1 MAQESRLV
9 VVIDSQNAERNAR
22 NLGNELVSI
31 ERKGEFAS
39 KSMDSLSVA
48 TRALAGHMA
57 GLVTVGAAISKMDTY
72 TGLQN
77 RLKLVTNNQAELNKA
92 TEDTFQI
99 AQKTYSAWDSVLQ
112 VYQRFSDNAK
122 TLNLTMDDTAR
133 LTETVSKAVAISG
146 ASAEAADAAL
156 VQFGQALAS
165 GTLRGEEL
173 NSVMEQTPALAK
185 AIAKGMGITVGEL
198 RSVAAEGKIT
208 SQEIVKALRNVQDE
222 VDALFAKT
230 DITIGQSLTL
240 LNNEITKFVGEAGKG
255 SGAAQA
261 LSGSIQLL
269 ANNLNL
275 IADSAFAIGIGL
287 MTKAVLTKTVAVQ
300 ASIAAST
307 KQVFATIAERN
318 ANIAAAKA
326 EVESALAEAQSTQVT
341 LTNIK
346 ATHAQIMAE
355 IELEK
360 VRLKAQI
367 TEQGRTATIT
377 RMAQLGRLQAQVAL
391 EVAAAETAQS
401 ASSAR
406 LSAALTAQSVAT
418 SRLALAKSALM
429 AIFSP
434 MGLAIAATAASFY
447 LLSSS
452 SDEVKES
459 LATQSD
465 SVSDLTDKYIKLNT
479 VQALTEGVRLR
490 KEIEQQNDAI
500 DDASG
505 AIKRFAYIQKEL
517 FKLSGSDYEDYQNA
531 IKSIAT
537 GASDAGDLLKKMIS
551 SGRFSQTQ
559 IDKLIEFSSA
569 VAESKNKI
577 EQGNTALKLLNATS
591 GQHVEVT
598 AESIKQLTIQTNL
611 TKVATQNFTD
621 MKTQMLDSLRAQV
634 EFIRLNGGSEEQVK
648 SLNKVIQAYSLNQ
661 ISATDAVSKFNS
673 TAKVPVDNIKKLQE
687 YAIKTDQSKIALNQ
701 ANAELKK
708 QNDLRN
714 EYLKQHQTVLGAQQ
728 GETNEL
734 NNQVAAQEKL
744 NKLRDNANKDNLK
757 NDFLIKNTKAFGGG
771 EKGLDKARAASEFY
785 TDNKIPM
792 TRSLTGQ
799 EYAIF
804 EAWYKKQ
811 KEVKDL
817 QESIS
822 ESTRKQTKEV
832 EKQTKEAAKQAV
844 LLAGN
849 DEKSRNMLRVYL
861 AFRNAGLGDKQARVM
876 TAQVGRETD
885 FRNEA
890 MFGSHKDANNGYT
903 NTGFLSWQKS
913 RSTKLMQS
921 LQGQGVLDKNGK
933 IQQTQDALDAMA
945 KHAVQ
950 EAMTDK
956 SYSKSKAA
964 LLNDDLDYRSL
975 ERIVAKNLV
984 GWDYDGKKLGKA
996 KASQHL
1002 AKQDS
1007 YYNQLSKILGD
1018 NPEAVSK
1025 AIGDLSKLEDEA
1037 YKARAKT
1044 LEEVKQLQATYDSE
1058 TVARSKKR
1066 EEEINKA
1073 TILGQS
1079 NLIPKINERYD
1090 AEDKLAQKQFDFEVN
1105 GYKWTEEQKLD
1116 YTYETNSLRL
1126 VAEGKLSEDQRK
1138 VALDGLKLQK
1148 QQELGL
1154 LKLAQEQRLFQA
1166 RLSLLSE
1173 TQAMQERYRLER
1185 EEIHKNTKLSIEER
1199 QKLIALSKANQD
1211 KETRDKVNNAVQN
1224 WGGIQAD
1231 MNGTGEFFRQDQE
1244 RFSRLNAANDLA
1256 DSQFAAT
1263 DLNEQ
1268 NSLDGLNAQ
1277 FEAGLIKQQDYENQK
1292 TAIIQAAQDQRNQI
1306 AAEHAKNV
1314 QDIEDKYQQDR
1325 LNTQIA
1331 FGGQMMGSLTS
1342 MFGSMFGEQSK
1353 AYKIMFAADKAYAI
1367 AAAGIAIQ
1375 QNIAAASKAGFPL
1388 NIPLIAGAVAQGAS
1402 IIANIRAIKD
1412 QGFADG
1418 GYTGSGRK
1426 YEPAGIVHKGEVV
1439 WSQEDIKRW
1448 GGVGLVENM
1457 RKSANP
1463 EAFIN
1468 NHAINNTSAENVFNR
1483 SFLSSKAFN
1492 DNQNISNIFNRPTRE
1507 NQIIVNA
1514 FKPSKDAASR
1524 SEDVQSITNQYA
1536 GNNTSFSEVL
1546 DKSIQSSKSFNAS
1559 KSIISSLS
1567 NSKVLNSNVSNSTV
1581 QNAEKELLKEVSI
1594 FKDNGF
1600 ADGGYTG
1607 KGKKYEIAGAVHKGE
1622 IVWSQDDIKKWGGV
1636 DKVEQ
1641 MRRATSPESFVSNY
1655 AQNHTTFESI
1665 LNRAN
1670 QSSRIFNQ
1678 SKEIS
1683 NIFNKSVQDDQII
1696 YKGNGNV
1703 PTSATSDLY
1712 HDGKVYFSSNG
1723 LVQDRSN
1730 LDDVQDFTLGR
1741 TSRPQAEIMPSI
1753 EPSTPT
1759 INFKIEVINQVS
1771 GATVEAEQ
1779 LDEQTVRII
1788 VTDELD
1794 KQLPRK
1800 VPKLVSDQ
1808 IANPNSTISRSLT
1821 ENTTARRN
1829 RT

>member
-1 MAQESRLV
+1 MAVFYYLEESQMAQEARLV
-9 VVIDSQNAERNAR
+9 IVIDSERAKR
-22 NLGNELVSI
+22 TAQDLSVELDSI
-31 ERKGEFAS
+31 TKKGDFAS
-39 KSMDSLSVA
+39 KSMDRMSVA
-48 TRALAGHMA
+48 TRALAGYMA
-57 GLVTVGAAISKMDTY
+57 GLLTVGSAISKMDTY

-77 RLKLVTNNQAELNKA
+77 RLKLVTNNQVELNKA
-92 TEDTFQI
+92 TEDTFRI

-208 SQEIVKALRNVQDE
+208 SQEIVKALKNVQDE

-401 ASSAR
+401 AASSR

-551 SGRFSQTQ
+551 SGRFSQNQ

-591 GQHVEVT
+591 RQHVEVT

-673 TAKVPVDNIKKLQE
+673 TAKIPAENIKGLQDH
-687 YAIKTDQSKIALNQ
+687 ATKTDQSKIALNQ

-714 EYLKQHQTVLGAQQ
+714 EYLKQHQTVLAAQQ

-744 NKLRDNANKDNLK
+744 NKLRDNANKDILK

-792 TRSLTGQ
+792 TRSLTSQ
-799 EYAIF
+799 EAAIF

-811 KEVKDL
+811 KEAKDL
-817 QESIS
+817 QESIT
-822 ESTRKQTKEV
+822 ESSRKQTKES
-832 EKQTKEAAKQAV
+832 EKKLKITQAELEVAKRSAALIESSGLGKYAESKGIPSSV
-844 LLAGN
+844 IAGLLAQESQGIREAKSHTGAIGYFQTTSGYRKQN
-849 DEKSRNMLRVYL
+849 NMSVADSYDLEKSGKIVIDNIAKVYEKTGDL
-861 AFRNAGLGDKQARVM
+861 AQAILSHNAGEGGARQFTKTGKVKGS
-876 TAQVGRETD
+876 AE
-885 FRNEA
+885 RNKEV
-890 MFGSHKDANNGYT
+890 SQY
-903 NTGFLSWQKS
+903 
-913 RSTKLMQS
+913 
-921 LQGQGVLDKNGK
+921 
-933 IQQTQDALDAMA
+933 
-945 KHAVQ
+945 
-950 EAMTDK
+950 
-956 SYSKSKAA
+956 
-964 LLNDDLDYRSL
+964 
-975 ERIVAKNLV
+975 VAKVSRYSDIIAGGV
-984 GWDYDGKKLGKA
+984 GKGGLSDGDSDRAYGK
-996 KASQHL
+996 Q
-1002 AKQDS
+1002 
-1007 YYNQLSKILGD
+1007 I
-1018 NPEAVSK
+1018 
-1025 AIGDLSKLEDEA
+1025 
-1037 YKARAKT
+1037 KAR
-1044 LEEVKQLQATYDSE
+1044 LELVKQGLNLQEQYEEEQAKRTK
-1058 TVARSKKR
+1058 ARN
-1066 EEEINKA
+1066 EEINLA
-1073 TILGQS
+1073 QQTGQTA
-1079 NLIPKINERYD
+1079 LIPKIKERYKAQD
-1090 AEDKLAQKQFDFEVN
+1090 ELAKLQQDFEVN
-1105 GYKWTEEQKLD
+1105 GYKWTEKQKLE

-1138 VALDGLKLQK
+1138 VALGGLELQK

-1166 RLSLLSE
+1166 EQFMLGEMERIKKRYALEYDEISKITDLEERRRKMSAFQADFIRNGVGNPTIDQYDTSSQFLKSTNYTKPKQTNMQVLDEDYAQTYQKLKDNLAAVLESE
-1173 TQAMQERYRLER
+1173 KASYQERLEA
-1185 EEIHKNTKLSIEER
+1185 ER
-1199 QKLIALSKANQD
+1199 VFKEARQQMDNEYHLKAIDARKADHDSQLQLYSQMISSASS
-1211 KETRDKVNNAVQN
+1211 T
-1224 WGGIQAD
+1224 WGGLTQIVKDAR
-1231 MNGTGEFFRQDQE
+1231 GEN
-1244 RFSRLNAANDLA
+1244 SRSFKAMFIAQQSFAIASAIISAHL
-1256 DSQFAAT
+1256 AAT
-1263 DLNEQ
+1263 QVAADATIPFFGAKIAASTAMLAMGYAN
-1268 NSLDGLNAQ
+1268 
-1277 FEAGLIKQQDYENQK
+1277 AGLI
-1292 TAIIQAAQDQRNQI
+1292 A
-1306 AAEHAKNV
+1306 
-1314 QDIEDKYQQDR
+1314 
-1325 LNTQIA
+1325 
-1331 FGGQMMGSLTS
+1331 GQT
-1342 MFGSMFGEQSK
+1342 
-1353 AYKIMFAADKAYAI
+1353 I
-1367 AAAGIAIQ
+1367 
-1375 QNIAAASKAGFPL
+1375 AGF
-1388 NIPLIAGAVAQGAS
+1388 S
-1402 IIANIRAIKD
+1402 
-1412 QGFADG
+1412 DG
-1418 GYTGSGRK
+1418 GFTGSGGK
-1426 YEPAGIVHKGEVV
+1426 YQPAGIVHKGEIV

-1448 GGVGLVENM
+1448 GGVGLVEKM

-1463 EAFIN
+1463 EAFLN
-1468 NHAINNTSAENVFNR
+1468 N
-1483 SFLSSKAFN
+1483 
-1492 DNQNISNIFNRPTRE
+1492 
-1507 NQIIVNA
+1507 
-1514 FKPSKDAASR
+1514 
-1524 SEDVQSITNQYA
+1524 
-1536 GNNTSFSEVL
+1536 
-1546 DKSIQSSKSFNAS
+1546 NAS
-1559 KSIISSLS
+1559 
-1567 NSKVLNSNVSNSTV
+1567 
-1581 QNAEKELLKEVSI
+1581 
-1594 FKDNGF
+1594 
-1600 ADGGYTG
+1600 ADS
-1607 KGKKYEIAGAVHKGE
+1607 V
-1622 IVWSQDDIKKWGGV
+1622 
-1636 DKVEQ
+1636 
-1641 MRRATSPESFVSNY
+1641 MRRAMMSSSAFIESQKQ
-1655 AQNHTTFESI
+1655 AD
-1665 LNRAN
+1665 
-1670 QSSRIFNQ
+1670 IFNQ
-1678 SKEIS
+1678 P
-1683 NIFNKSVQDDQII
+1683 VQDTQII
-1696 YKGNGNV
+1696 YKGNRDI
-1703 PTSATSDLY
+1703 PKLASSANSDLF

-1730 LDDVQDFTLGR
+1730 LEDVQDFTIGQAA
-1741 TSRPQAEIMPSI
+1741 RPQAEIMPSI

-1829 RT
+1829 R

>member
-1 MAQESRLV
+1 MAQDSRLV
-9 VVIDSQNAERNAR
+9 IVIDSRNAERNAR
-22 NLGNELVSI
+22 NLGNELDSI
-31 ERKGEFAS
+31 ERKGDYAS
-39 KSMDSLSVA
+39 KSMDGLSVA
-48 TRALAGHMA
+48 TRALAGYMA
-57 GLVTVGAAISKMDTY
+57 GLVTVSSAISKMDTY

-185 AIAKGMGITVGEL
+185 AIAQGMGITVGEL

-208 SQEIVKALRNVQDE
+208 SQEIVKALKNVQND

-240 LNNEITKFVGEAGKG
+240 LNNEITKFVGEAGQG

-261 LSGSIQLL
+261 LSGSIQVLAENLESISYVAILGGTALLTKAIATQVSALNTKLGSLVANNAATQLQKQKSIESAKAALTEAEAHL
-269 ANNLNL
+269 ANVRATN
-275 IADSAFAIGIGL
+275 AETQAKFGASAASARYVL
-287 MTKAVLTKTVAVQ
+287 AANNVEKATKAVTAAQGKSASMASLVSGAWGLIGGPIGAITLGVTALAATYMYFSSKSAEATAKLKEQAEAAKLTKEEIKALNDEQRKEKLGDLAATINDQNKALEKQELAVGSALINIQNYAVGNAKVAEISNKARLGTISYTEAIEQ
-300 ASIAAST
+300 LKNQKIPSDLMDALL
-307 KQVFATIAERN
+307 KQVN
-318 ANIAAAKA
+318 AYD
-326 EVESALAEAQSTQVT
+326 E
-341 LTNIK
+341 
-346 ATHAQIMAE
+346 
-355 IELEK
+355 
-360 VRLKAQI
+360 
-367 TEQGRTATIT
+367 
-377 RMAQLGRLQAQVAL
+377 
-391 EVAAAETAQS
+391 AAETAAKTKQTYNLFGIEVTLAGNKAENAIVGVDKNTKSLTENEKAALAAKNAQKQYADSLADRKFEALVTKGLLAKGYSPEQVKQMVETASWARKSGVKVSNELYQIGLETLSIEEQNKKVIDAKNKALKESTNELSKQQKLSKRLVGISGQS
-401 ASSAR
+401 GIGTGPHLDVRYGGSMSGQKVSNEHLARLQAGGKPLSSYKISSNYGPRQAPTKGASSFHKGIDF
-406 LSAALTAQSVAT
+406 SMPEGTPITTNVAVKDIKT
-418 SRLALAKSALM
+418 WYDSKGGGYVSEV
-429 AIFSP
+429 IFED
-434 MGLAIAATAASFY
+434 G
-447 LLSSS
+447 
-452 SDEVKES
+452 
-459 LATQSD
+459 
-465 SVSDLTDKYIKLNT
+465 VS
-479 VQALTEGVRLR
+479 
-490 KEIEQQNDAI
+490 
-500 DDASG
+500 
-505 AIKRFAYIQKEL
+505 
-517 FKLSGSDYEDYQNA
+517 
-531 IKSIAT
+531 
-537 GASDAGDLLKKMIS
+537 
-551 SGRFSQTQ
+551 
-559 IDKLIEFSSA
+559 
-569 VAESKNKI
+569 
-577 EQGNTALKLLNATS
+577 LKLLHQSPKMQSKVKGGASKGSDKAAGDIQSQLERQLDAQRSLENEVAT
-591 GQHVEVT
+591 EVQRIQNNLQVRLEDVDKAGFSPERT
-598 AESIKQLTIQTNL
+598 AEIK
-611 TKVATQNFTD
+611 
-621 MKTQMLDSLRAQV
+621 
-634 EFIRLNGGSEEQVK
+634 
-648 SLNKVIQAYSLNQ
+648 
-661 ISATDAVSKFNS
+661 
-673 TAKVPVDNIKKLQE
+673 
-687 YAIKTDQSKIALNQ
+687 
-701 ANAELKK
+701 AEL
-708 QNDLRN
+708 QRRADND
-714 EYLKQHQTVLGAQQ
+714 
-728 GETNEL
+728 
-734 NNQVAAQEKL
+734 VA
-744 NKLRDNANKDNLK
+744 
-757 NDFLIKNTKAFGGG
+757 I
-771 EKGLDKARAASEFY
+771 
-785 TDNKIPM
+785 
-792 TRSLTGQ
+792 
-799 EYAIF
+799 
-804 EAWYKKQ
+804 
-811 KEVKDL
+811 
-817 QESIS
+817 
-822 ESTRKQTKEV
+822 
-832 EKQTKEAAKQAV
+832 AKQAI
-844 LLAGN
+844 
-849 DEKSRNMLRVYL
+849 R
-861 AFRNAGLGDKQARVM
+861 
-876 TAQVGRETD
+876 
-885 FRNEA
+885 
-890 MFGSHKDANNGYT
+890 
-903 NTGFLSWQKS
+903 
-913 RSTKLMQS
+913 
-921 LQGQGVLDKNGK
+921 
-933 IQQTQDALDAMA
+933 
-945 KHAVQ
+945 
-950 EAMTDK
+950 
-956 SYSKSKAA
+956 
-964 LLNDDLDYRSL
+964 
-975 ERIVAKNLV
+975 
-984 GWDYDGKKLGKA
+984 
-996 KASQHL
+996 
-1002 AKQDS
+1002 
-1007 YYNQLSKILGD
+1007 
-1018 NPEAVSK
+1018 
-1025 AIGDLSKLEDEA
+1025 SKLED
-1037 YKARAKT
+1037 YK
-1044 LEEVKQLQATYDSE
+1044 EF
-1058 TVARSKKR
+1058 
-1066 EEEINKA
+1066 
-1073 TILGQS
+1073 
-1079 NLIPKINERYD
+1079 
-1090 AEDKLAQKQFDFEVN
+1090 QK
-1105 GYKWTEEQKLD
+1105 TEEQLLEESFNRKKFNAAHD
-1116 YTYETNSLRL
+1116 IE
-1126 VAEGKLSEDQRK
+1126 LSKSEQK
-1138 VALDGLKLQK
+1138 QAVELLEQQK

-1185 EEIHKNTKLSIEER
+1185 EEILKNTKLSIEER

-1306 AAEHAKNV
+1306 AAEYAQNA
-1314 QDIEDKYQQDR
+1314 QDIEDKYHQDR
-1325 LNTQIA
+1325 LNAQIA
-1331 FGGQMMGSLTS
+1331 LGGQMMGSLTS

-1418 GYTGSGRK
+1418 GYTGSGGK

-1439 WSQEDIKRW
+1439 WSQEDIRRW

-1492 DNQNISNIFNRPTRE
+1492 DNQNISNIFNQPTRE

-1514 FKPSKDAASR
+1514 FKSSKDAASR
-1524 SEDVQSITNQYA
+1524 SGDVQSITNQYA

-1567 NSKVLNSNVSNSTV
+1567 NSKVLNSNISNSTV

-1607 KGKKYEIAGAVHKGE
+1607 KGNKYEIAGAVHKGE

-1683 NIFNKSVQDDQII
+1683 NIFNQPVQDDQII

-1730 LDDVQDFTLGR
+1730 LEDVQDFTIGQAA
-1741 TSRPQAEIMPSI
+1741 RPQAEIMSSI

-1771 GATVEAEQ
+1771 SATVEAEQ

-1788 VTDELD
+1788 VKDELD
-1794 KQLPRK
+1794 KQLPRT

-1808 IANPNSTISRSLT
+1808 IGNPNSTISRSLT
-1821 ENTTARRN
+1821 KNTTARRN
-1829 RT
+1829 R

>member
-1 MAQESRLV
+1 
-9 VVIDSQNAERNAR
+9 
-22 NLGNELVSI
+22 
-31 ERKGEFAS
+31 
-39 KSMDSLSVA
+39 
-48 TRALAGHMA
+48 
-57 GLVTVGAAISKMDTY
+57 
-72 TGLQN
+72 
-77 RLKLVTNNQAELNKA
+77 
-92 TEDTFQI
+92 
-99 AQKTYSAWDSVLQ
+99 
-112 VYQRFSDNAK
+112 
-122 TLNLTMDDTAR
+122 LNLTMDDTAR

-208 SQEIVKALRNVQDE
+208 SQEIVKALKNVQDE

-401 ASSAR
+401 AASSR

-551 SGRFSQTQ
+551 SGRFSQNQ

-591 GQHVEVT
+591 RQHVEVT

-673 TAKVPVDNIKKLQE
+673 TAKIPAENIKGLQDH
-687 YAIKTDQSKIALNQ
+687 ATKTDQSKIALNQ

-714 EYLKQHQTVLGAQQ
+714 EYLKQHQTVLAAQQ

-744 NKLRDNANKDNLK
+744 NKLRDNANKDILK

-792 TRSLTGQ
+792 TRSLTSQ
-799 EYAIF
+799 EAAIF

-811 KEVKDL
+811 KEAKDL
-817 QESIS
+817 QESIT
-822 ESTRKQTKEV
+822 ESSRKQTKES
-832 EKQTKEAAKQAV
+832 EKKLKITQAELEVAKRSAALIESSGLGKYAESKGIPSSV
-844 LLAGN
+844 IAGLLAQESQGIREAKSHTGAIGYFQTTSGYRKQN
-849 DEKSRNMLRVYL
+849 NMSVADSYDLEKSGKIVIDNIAKVYEKTGDL
-861 AFRNAGLGDKQARVM
+861 AQAILSHNAGEGGARQFTKTGKVKGS
-876 TAQVGRETD
+876 AE
-885 FRNEA
+885 RNKEV
-890 MFGSHKDANNGYT
+890 SQY
-903 NTGFLSWQKS
+903 
-913 RSTKLMQS
+913 
-921 LQGQGVLDKNGK
+921 
-933 IQQTQDALDAMA
+933 
-945 KHAVQ
+945 
-950 EAMTDK
+950 
-956 SYSKSKAA
+956 
-964 LLNDDLDYRSL
+964 
-975 ERIVAKNLV
+975 VAKVSRYSDIIAGGV
-984 GWDYDGKKLGKA
+984 GKGGLSDGDSDRAYGK
-996 KASQHL
+996 Q
-1002 AKQDS
+1002 
-1007 YYNQLSKILGD
+1007 I
-1018 NPEAVSK
+1018 
-1025 AIGDLSKLEDEA
+1025 
-1037 YKARAKT
+1037 KAR
-1044 LEEVKQLQATYDSE
+1044 LELVKQGLNLQEQYEEEQAKRTK
-1058 TVARSKKR
+1058 ARN
-1066 EEEINKA
+1066 EEINLA
-1073 TILGQS
+1073 QQTGQTA
-1079 NLIPKINERYD
+1079 LIPKIKERYKAQD
-1090 AEDKLAQKQFDFEVN
+1090 ELAKLQQDFEVN
-1105 GYKWTEEQKLD
+1105 GYKWTEKQKLE

-1138 VALDGLKLQK
+1138 VALGGLELQK

-1166 RLSLLSE
+1166 EQFMLGEMERIKKRYALEYDEISKITDLEERRRKMSAFQADFIRNGVGNPTIDQYDTSSQFLKSTNYTKPKQTNMQVLDEDYAQTYQKLKDNLAAVLESE
-1173 TQAMQERYRLER
+1173 KASYQERLEA
-1185 EEIHKNTKLSIEER
+1185 ER
-1199 QKLIALSKANQD
+1199 VFKEARQQMDNEYHLKAIDARKADHDSQLQLYSQMISSASS
-1211 KETRDKVNNAVQN
+1211 T
-1224 WGGIQAD
+1224 WGGLTQIVKDAR
-1231 MNGTGEFFRQDQE
+1231 GEN
-1244 RFSRLNAANDLA
+1244 SRSFKAMFIAQQSFAIASAIISAHL
-1256 DSQFAAT
+1256 AAT
-1263 DLNEQ
+1263 QVAADATIPFFGAKIAASTAMLAMGYAN
-1268 NSLDGLNAQ
+1268 
-1277 FEAGLIKQQDYENQK
+1277 AGLI
-1292 TAIIQAAQDQRNQI
+1292 A
-1306 AAEHAKNV
+1306 
-1314 QDIEDKYQQDR
+1314 
-1325 LNTQIA
+1325 
-1331 FGGQMMGSLTS
+1331 GQT
-1342 MFGSMFGEQSK
+1342 
-1353 AYKIMFAADKAYAI
+1353 I
-1367 AAAGIAIQ
+1367 
-1375 QNIAAASKAGFPL
+1375 AGF
-1388 NIPLIAGAVAQGAS
+1388 S
-1402 IIANIRAIKD
+1402 
-1412 QGFADG
+1412 DG
-1418 GYTGSGRK
+1418 GFTGSGGK
-1426 YEPAGIVHKGEVV
+1426 YQPAGIVHKGEIV

-1448 GGVGLVENM
+1448 GGVGLVEKM

-1463 EAFIN
+1463 EAFLN
-1468 NHAINNTSAENVFNR
+1468 N
-1483 SFLSSKAFN
+1483 
-1492 DNQNISNIFNRPTRE
+1492 
-1507 NQIIVNA
+1507 
-1514 FKPSKDAASR
+1514 
-1524 SEDVQSITNQYA
+1524 
-1536 GNNTSFSEVL
+1536 
-1546 DKSIQSSKSFNAS
+1546 NAS
-1559 KSIISSLS
+1559 
-1567 NSKVLNSNVSNSTV
+1567 
-1581 QNAEKELLKEVSI
+1581 
-1594 FKDNGF
+1594 
-1600 ADGGYTG
+1600 ADS
-1607 KGKKYEIAGAVHKGE
+1607 V
-1622 IVWSQDDIKKWGGV
+1622 
-1636 DKVEQ
+1636 
-1641 MRRATSPESFVSNY
+1641 MRRAMMSSNAFIES
-1655 AQNHTTFESI
+1655 QK
-1665 LNRAN
+1665 
-1670 QSSRIFNQ
+1670 QSDIFNQ
-1678 SKEIS
+1678 P
-1683 NIFNKSVQDDQII
+1683 VQDTQII
-1696 YKGNGNV
+1696 YKGNRSV
-1703 PTSATSDLY
+1703 PITSSSASSDLF

-1723 LVQDRSN
+1723 FVQDRSN
-1730 LDDVQDFTLGR
+1730 LEDVQDFTMGQAA
-1741 TSRPQAEIMPSI
+1741 RPQAEIMPSI
-1753 EPSTPT
+1753 EPASPT

-1788 VTDELD
+1788 VKDELD
-1794 KQLPRK
+1794 KQLPRT

-1808 IANPNSTISRSLT
+1808 IGNPNSTISRSLT
-1821 ENTTARRN
+1821 ENTTVRRN
-1829 RT
+1829 R

>member
-1 MAQESRLV
+1 MAQEARLV
-9 VVIDSQNAERNAR
+9 IVIDSERAKR
-22 NLGNELVSI
+22 TAQDLSVELDSI
-31 ERKGEFAS
+31 TKKGDFAS
-39 KSMDSLSVA
+39 KSMDRMSVA
-48 TRALAGHMA
+48 TRALAGYMA
-57 GLVTVGAAISKMDTY
+57 GLLTVGSAISKMDTY

-77 RLKLVTNNQAELNKA
+77 RLKLVTNNQVELNKA
-92 TEDTFQI
+92 TEDTFRI

-208 SQEIVKALRNVQDE
+208 SQEIVKALKNVQDE

-551 SGRFSQTQ
+551 SGRFSQNQ

-591 GQHVEVT
+591 RQHVEVT

-673 TAKVPVDNIKKLQE
+673 TAKIPAENIKGLQDH
-687 YAIKTDQSKIALNQ
+687 ATKTDQSKIALNQ

-714 EYLKQHQTVLGAQQ
+714 EYLKQHQTVLAAQQ

-744 NKLRDNANKDNLK
+744 NKLRDNANKDILK

-792 TRSLTGQ
+792 TRSLTSQ
-799 EYAIF
+799 EAAIF

-811 KEVKDL
+811 KEAKDL
-817 QESIS
+817 QESIT
-822 ESTRKQTKEV
+822 ESSRKQTKES
-832 EKQTKEAAKQAV
+832 EKKLKITQAELEVAKRSAALIESSGLGKYAESKGIPSSV
-844 LLAGN
+844 IAGLLAQESQGIREAKSHTGAIGYFQTTSGYRKQN
-849 DEKSRNMLRVYL
+849 NMSVADSYDLEKSGKIVIDNIAKVYEKTGDL
-861 AFRNAGLGDKQARVM
+861 AQAILSHNAGEGGARQFTKTGKVKGS
-876 TAQVGRETD
+876 AE
-885 FRNEA
+885 RNKEV
-890 MFGSHKDANNGYT
+890 SQY
-903 NTGFLSWQKS
+903 
-913 RSTKLMQS
+913 
-921 LQGQGVLDKNGK
+921 
-933 IQQTQDALDAMA
+933 
-945 KHAVQ
+945 
-950 EAMTDK
+950 
-956 SYSKSKAA
+956 
-964 LLNDDLDYRSL
+964 
-975 ERIVAKNLV
+975 VAKVSRYSDIIAGGV
-984 GWDYDGKKLGKA
+984 GKGGLSDGDSDRAYGK
-996 KASQHL
+996 Q
-1002 AKQDS
+1002 
-1007 YYNQLSKILGD
+1007 I
-1018 NPEAVSK
+1018 
-1025 AIGDLSKLEDEA
+1025 
-1037 YKARAKT
+1037 KAR
-1044 LEEVKQLQATYDSE
+1044 LELVKQGLNLQEQYEEEQAKRTK
-1058 TVARSKKR
+1058 ARN
-1066 EEEINKA
+1066 EEINLA
-1073 TILGQS
+1073 QQTGQTA
-1079 NLIPKINERYD
+1079 LIPKIKERYKAQD
-1090 AEDKLAQKQFDFEVN
+1090 ELAKLQQDFEVN
-1105 GYKWTEEQKLD
+1105 GYKWTEKQKLE

-1138 VALDGLKLQK
+1138 VALGGLELQK

-1166 RLSLLSE
+1166 EQFMLGEMERIKKRYALEYDEISKITDLEERRRKMSAFQADFIRNGVGNPTIDQYDTSSQFLKSTNYTKPKQTNMQVLDEDYAQTYQKLKDNLAAVLESE
-1173 TQAMQERYRLER
+1173 KASYQERLEA
-1185 EEIHKNTKLSIEER
+1185 ER
-1199 QKLIALSKANQD
+1199 VFKEARQQMDNEYHLKAIDARKADHDSQLQLYSQMISSASS
-1211 KETRDKVNNAVQN
+1211 T
-1224 WGGIQAD
+1224 WGGLTQIVKDAR
-1231 MNGTGEFFRQDQE
+1231 GEN
-1244 RFSRLNAANDLA
+1244 SRSFKAMFIAQQSFAIASAIISAHL
-1256 DSQFAAT
+1256 AAT
-1263 DLNEQ
+1263 QVAADATIPFFGAKIAASTAMLAMGYAN
-1268 NSLDGLNAQ
+1268 
-1277 FEAGLIKQQDYENQK
+1277 AGLI
-1292 TAIIQAAQDQRNQI
+1292 A
-1306 AAEHAKNV
+1306 
-1314 QDIEDKYQQDR
+1314 
-1325 LNTQIA
+1325 
-1331 FGGQMMGSLTS
+1331 GQT
-1342 MFGSMFGEQSK
+1342 
-1353 AYKIMFAADKAYAI
+1353 I
-1367 AAAGIAIQ
+1367 
-1375 QNIAAASKAGFPL
+1375 AGF
-1388 NIPLIAGAVAQGAS
+1388 S
-1402 IIANIRAIKD
+1402 
-1412 QGFADG
+1412 DG
-1418 GYTGSGRK
+1418 GFTGSGGK
-1426 YEPAGIVHKGEVV
+1426 YQPAGIVHKGEIV

-1448 GGVGLVENM
+1448 GGVGLVEKM

-1463 EAFIN
+1463 EAFLN
-1468 NHAINNTSAENVFNR
+1468 N
-1483 SFLSSKAFN
+1483 
-1492 DNQNISNIFNRPTRE
+1492 
-1507 NQIIVNA
+1507 
-1514 FKPSKDAASR
+1514 
-1524 SEDVQSITNQYA
+1524 
-1536 GNNTSFSEVL
+1536 
-1546 DKSIQSSKSFNAS
+1546 NAS
-1559 KSIISSLS
+1559 
-1567 NSKVLNSNVSNSTV
+1567 
-1581 QNAEKELLKEVSI
+1581 
-1594 FKDNGF
+1594 
-1600 ADGGYTG
+1600 ADS
-1607 KGKKYEIAGAVHKGE
+1607 V
-1622 IVWSQDDIKKWGGV
+1622 
-1636 DKVEQ
+1636 
-1641 MRRATSPESFVSNY
+1641 MRRAMMSSSAFIESQKQ
-1655 AQNHTTFESI
+1655 AD
-1665 LNRAN
+1665 
-1670 QSSRIFNQ
+1670 IFNQ
-1678 SKEIS
+1678 P
-1683 NIFNKSVQDDQII
+1683 VQDTQII
-1696 YKGNGNV
+1696 YKGNGSV
-1703 PTSATSDLY
+1703 PTAASSASSDLF

-1741 TSRPQAEIMPSI
+1741 TSRPKAEIMPSI
-1753 EPSTPT
+1753 ERASPT
-1759 INFKIEVINQVS
+1759 VNFKIEVINQVS

-1788 VTDELD
+1788 VKDELD
-1794 KQLPRK
+1794 KQLPRT

-1808 IANPNSTISRSLT
+1808 IGNPNSTISRSLT

-1829 RT
+1829 R

>member
-1 MAQESRLV
+1 MAQEARLV
-9 VVIDSQNAERNAR
+9 IVIDSERAKR
-22 NLGNELVSI
+22 TAQDLSVELDSI
-31 ERKGEFAS
+31 TKKGDFAS
-39 KSMDSLSVA
+39 KSMDRMSVA
-48 TRALAGHMA
+48 TRALARYMA
-57 GLVTVGAAISKMDTY
+57 GLVTVSSAISKMDTY

-77 RLKLVTNNQAELNKA
+77 RLKLVTNNQVELNKA
-92 TEDTFQI
+92 TEDTFRI

-185 AIAKGMGITVGEL
+185 AIAQGMGITVGEL

-208 SQEIVKALRNVQDE
+208 SQEIVKALRNVESD

-255 SGAAQA
+255 SGAAQVLA
-261 LSGSIQLL
+261 GSVQTL
-269 ANNLNL
+269 ASNLDL
-275 IADSAFAIGIGL
+275 IADGALVVGIGYITRAIL
-287 MTKAVLTKTVAVQ
+287 MKSAAIKEGMASTLASRQ
-300 ASIAAST
+300 ASVLNAQAEYAEATAAL
-307 KQVFATIAERN
+307 N
-318 ANIAAAKA
+318 AAKA
-326 EVESALAEAQSTQVT
+326 HLANVRA
-341 LTNIK
+341 TN
-346 ATHAQIMAE
+346 
-355 IELEK
+355 
-360 VRLKAQI
+360 
-367 TEQGRTATIT
+367 
-377 RMAQLGRLQAQVAL
+377 
-391 EVAAAETAQS
+391 AETQ
-401 ASSAR
+401 
-406 LSAALTAQSVAT
+406 
-418 SRLALAKSALM
+418 AK
-429 AIFSP
+429 F
-434 MGLAIAATAASFY
+434 GATAA
-447 LLSSS
+447 
-452 SDEVKES
+452 
-459 LATQSD
+459 ATRYAQAQAA
-465 SVSDLTDKYIKLNT
+465 VTAATNAQTAAQIKLNT
-479 VQALTEGVRLR
+479 ATSIAGRLAKGAFGLIGGWAGVATLGVMGLAAAYSYFSNKAEEAKQKLAEQAKVAEKADEELKKLTGNDKAKAVNDLTTAFNTQNEALEKSSRAVGSALIDIENYARGNREVEKISQEARTGTISYTEAIERLNKIKLPTDLYENLKKQAAQYDDNASKASLSAEKLKLFGVEVSLAGN
-490 KEIEQQNDAI
+490 KA
-500 DDASG
+500 
-505 AIKRFAYIQKEL
+505 
-517 FKLSGSDYEDYQNA
+517 QNA
-531 IKSIAT
+531 AAQHQKQA
-537 GASDAGDLLKKMIS
+537 DAL
-551 SGRFSQTQ
+551 
-559 IDKLIEFSSA
+559 
-569 VAESKNKI
+569 
-577 EQGNTALKLLNATS
+577 GNTATEAEKATKALQDYQAKQKDSVIDSIYKS
-591 GQHVEVT
+591 GWLDKGYT
-598 AESIKQLTIQTNL
+598 
-611 TKVATQNFTD
+611 VA
-621 MKTQMLDSLRAQV
+621 
-634 EFIRLNGGSEEQVK
+634 
-648 SLNKVIQAYSLNQ
+648 
-661 ISATDAVSKFNS
+661 
-673 TAKVPVDNIKKLQE
+673 
-687 YAIKTDQSKIALNQ
+687 Q
-701 ANAELKK
+701 ANAILELQKAK
-708 QNDLRN
+708 GMSAILSKDEIDSALRN
-714 EYLKQHQTVLGAQQ
+714 LKIIEEQQ
-728 GETNEL
+728 ERED
-734 NNQVAAQEKL
+734 KL
-744 NKLRDNANKDNLK
+744 
-757 NDFLIKNTKAFGGG
+757 T
-771 EKGLDKARAASEFY
+771 
-785 TDNKIPM
+785 
-792 TRSLTGQ
+792 
-799 EYAIF
+799 
-804 EAWYKKQ
+804 EAK
-811 KEVKDL
+811 
-817 QESIS
+817 
-822 ESTRKQTKEV
+822 R
-832 EKQTKEAAKQAV
+832 KQTKEAAKQAV

-849 DEKSRNMLRVYL
+849 NERVRNMLRVYQS
-861 AFRNAGLGDKQARVM
+861 FRNAGLGDKQARVM

-975 ERIVAKNLV
+975 ERIVAKNFV

-1018 NPEAVSK
+1018 NPEAALK
-1025 AIGDLSKLEDEA
+1025 AIGDLSKFEDEA

-1166 RLSLLSE
+1166 KLFLLSE
-1173 TQAMQERYRLER
+1173 TEAMQERYRLER
-1185 EEIHKNTKLSIEER
+1185 EEIAKTVKDEEEKR
-1199 QKLIALSKANQD
+1199 KRLALS
-1211 KETRDKVNNAVQN
+1211 RDQERLEALDRAAKVGQA

-1231 MNGTGEFFRQDQE
+1231 MNGSGEFYRLDQE
-1244 RFSRLNAANDLA
+1244 RSSRLSAATNLL
-1256 DSQFAAT
+1256 DSQQGVVN
-1263 DLNEQ
+1263 LNEQ
-1268 NSLDGLNAQ
+1268 NSIEALNAQ
-1277 FEAGLIKQQDYENQK
+1277 FEQQLISQQDYENQK

-1306 AAEHAKNV
+1306 AAEYAKNA

-1375 QNIAAASKAGFPL
+1375 QSIAQAAKVGFPT
-1388 NIPLIAGAVAQGAS
+1388 NIPLIASAIAQGAS

-1418 GYTGSGRK
+1418 GYTGSGGK
-1426 YEPAGIVHKGEVV
+1426 YQPAGIVHKGEVV

-1448 GGVGLVENM
+1448 GGVGLVEKM

-1463 EAFIN
+1463 EAFLN
-1468 NHAINNTSAENVFNR
+1468 N
-1483 SFLSSKAFN
+1483 
-1492 DNQNISNIFNRPTRE
+1492 
-1507 NQIIVNA
+1507 
-1514 FKPSKDAASR
+1514 
-1524 SEDVQSITNQYA
+1524 
-1536 GNNTSFSEVL
+1536 
-1546 DKSIQSSKSFNAS
+1546 NAS
-1559 KSIISSLS
+1559 
-1567 NSKVLNSNVSNSTV
+1567 
-1581 QNAEKELLKEVSI
+1581 
-1594 FKDNGF
+1594 
-1600 ADGGYTG
+1600 ADS
-1607 KGKKYEIAGAVHKGE
+1607 V
-1622 IVWSQDDIKKWGGV
+1622 
-1636 DKVEQ
+1636 
-1641 MRRATSPESFVSNY
+1641 MRRAMMSSSAFIESQKQ
-1655 AQNHTTFESI
+1655 AD
-1665 LNRAN
+1665 
-1670 QSSRIFNQ
+1670 IFNQ
-1678 SKEIS
+1678 P
-1683 NIFNKSVQDDQII
+1683 VQATQII
-1696 YKGNGNV
+1696 YKGNRSV
-1703 PTSATSDLY
+1703 PIASSSASSDLF
-1712 HDGKVYFSSNG
+1712 HDGKVYFTSNG
-1723 LVQDRSN
+1723 FVQDRSN
-1730 LDDVQDFTLGR
+1730 LEDVQDFTLGQS
-1741 TSRPQAEIMPSI
+1741 SRPQAEIMPSI
-1753 EPSTPT
+1753 EPASPT

-1788 VTDELD
+1788 VKDELD
-1794 KQLPRK
+1794 KQLPRT

-1808 IANPNSTISRSLT
+1808 IGNPNSTISRSLT

-1829 RT
+1829 R